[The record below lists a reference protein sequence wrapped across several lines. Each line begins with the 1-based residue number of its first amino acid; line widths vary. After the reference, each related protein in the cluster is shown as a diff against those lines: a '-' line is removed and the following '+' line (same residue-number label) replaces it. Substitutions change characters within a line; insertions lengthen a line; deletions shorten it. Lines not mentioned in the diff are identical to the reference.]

1 MNKCQLC
8 PRKCGVDRSE
18 NKGYCGRTGEIT
30 VARSSLHIWEEPP
43 ISGANGSG
51 AVFFTGCSLRCAF
64 CQNHDISIGDNHGK
78 SYSAAQLSQ
87 LFFELVEKGAHN
99 INLVTPTHYADKIAE
114 ALSCKKLP
122 VPVVYNCGGYESVD
136 TLRTL
141 EGLVDIYL
149 PDFKYSETE
158 LAAKLS
164 NAPDYTEICIAAIE
178 EMLRQQPSN
187 IMDGGLMKK
196 GVIIR
201 HLILPLHTR
210 NSIKV
215 LEIIKERFPETPVS
229 LMAQYTPMGEF
240 PEMPELERAI
250 TKRELEKVR
259 DKMLELELDG
269 FVQSRKAVGKEFI
282 PDFAEN
288 N

>member
-122 VPVVYNCGGYESVD
+122 VPAV
-136 TLRTL
+136 T
-141 EGLVDIYL
+141 
-149 PDFKYSETE
+149 
-158 LAAKLS
+158 
-164 NAPDYTEICIAAIE
+164 IAAATRALILSE
-178 EMLRQQPSN
+178 RWRDWRISICLISN
-187 IMDGGLMKK
+187 IPKPSWLQNCQMRRIILKSALPRLKK
-196 GVIIR
+196 CCG
-201 HLILPLHTR
+201 
-210 NSIKV
+210 S
-215 LEIIKERFPETPVS
+215 S
-229 LMAQYTPMGEF
+229 LQISWMAD
-240 PEMPELERAI
+240 LW
-250 TKRELEKVR
+250 K
-259 DKMLELELDG
+259 
-269 FVQSRKAVGKEFI
+269 KA
-282 PDFAEN
+282 
-288 N
+288 